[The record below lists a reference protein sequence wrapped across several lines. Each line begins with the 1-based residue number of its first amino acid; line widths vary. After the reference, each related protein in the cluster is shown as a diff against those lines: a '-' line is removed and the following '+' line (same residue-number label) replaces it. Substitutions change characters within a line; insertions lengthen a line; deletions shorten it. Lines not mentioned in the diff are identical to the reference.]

1 MATSSETTVNV
12 DLKLPTKWEDLTE
25 KQLRYLFGLLAQDFP
40 ATQIK
45 TYCLFRWSGMQVM
58 CRYGK
63 GWWCKFAK
71 DEFLLMAEQVNAAI
85 ASLDWLDTVPSLP
98 IRLARI
104 GRHRAVAAD
113 FEGVPFETFIVCD
126 NLYQGYLATN
136 QDNLLDELAAHLY
149 ATDKIKLT
157 ATERVSVFYWFAS
170 LKGFLARVFKHF
182 FQPIDNASVDNGNMF
197 EQEQSQYEILQNAVN
212 AQIRALTKGDITKE
226 KKVLSLDTWRALT
239 ELDCQAKEYEEINR
253 KYPSK

>member
-1 MATSSETTVNV
+1 MATSSETTVKV

-63 GWWCKFAK
+63 GWWCKFDK
-71 DEFLLMAEQVNAAI
+71 DEFVIFAEQINAAI
-85 ASLDWLDTVPSLP
+85 ASLDWLDIVPSFP

-113 FEGVPFETFIVCD
+113 FEGVPFEVFIICD
-126 NLYQGYLATN
+126 NLYQGYLATK
-136 QDNLLDELAAHLY
+136 QDNLLDEMAAHLY
-149 ATDKIKLT
+149 DTSKIKLT

-182 FQPIDNASVDNGNMF
+182 FQPVSNASVDDGNMF

-226 KKVLSLDTWRALT
+226 KEVLSLDTWRALT